1 MSKSEDHLPLYGP
14 GPLYVGTIAVLTVA
28 AIVGSLVG
36 VLSVARPAV
45 LVWPMRIAGAALVAG
60 GIALW
65 VAAVFG
71 AKIDEGIVGN
81 HLVTAGAYALVRN
94 PIYTA
99 FSLVCTGVLLA
110 FGNLWLLVL
119 PLVFWLF
126 MTLLMRATEEKW
138 LLELYGQDYVDYCAR
153 VNRCIPWFPR
163 R

>member
-28 AIVGSLVG
+28 AIAGSLVG
-36 VLSVARPAV
+36 VLPVTRAAV

-71 AKIDEGIVGN
+71 AKIDEGIEGN
-81 HLVTAGAYALVRN
+81 HLVIAGAYALVRN

>member
-14 GPLYVGTIAVLTVA
+14 GPLYVGTIVVLTVA
-28 AIVGSLVG
+28 AIAGSLVG
-36 VLSVARPAV
+36 VLPVTRSAA

-71 AKIDEGIVGN
+71 AKIDEGIEGN

-110 FGNLWLLVL
+110 FEPVA
-119 PLVFWLF
+119 P
-126 MTLLMRATEEKW
+126 RPA
-138 LLELYGQDYVDYCAR
+138 AR
-153 VNRCIPWFPR
+153 VLAVYDAPHEGDRGEVAAR
-163 R
+163 ALRTGLR